1 MFEILKHRTYR
12 HLFLAQ
18 VIALIGTGLITIA
31 LSLLAYDLAKGKAA
45 QVLGIA
51 LAIKMI
57 AYIMVAPVASAYA
70 ERLPRKKVL
79 VTLDIVR
86 AGTALFLPFV
96 TEIWQIYLLI
106 FILQSA
112 SAAFT
117 PTFQAVIPDV
127 LPDEKEYTN
136 ALSLSRLAS
145 DLENIISP
153 MLAGLLLTV
162 ISYHNL
168 FLGTVLGF
176 IGSALF
182 VITTQLPTA
191 KPSKVTGVLARIKQG
206 ATIYFHT
213 PRLKGLLALNL
224 AIASASAMVIVN
236 TVVLVQSTFK
246 LTEHATT
253 WAFGLFGL
261 GSMLAAFTLPK
272 VLDKF
277 NDRLVMIGGTTVLVV
292 GLFAGVFLT
301 SYNWLLALWFMLGI
315 GYSVSQTPTGRLIRK
330 SAGSENRT
338 ALFAAQ
344 FAFSHSCWLITY
356 PLVGWLSSH
365 LGTIQAF
372 LPMAILALVAL
383 VTAAVVWKKET
394 DIPHIHSH
402 DDLSADH
409 EHFANFG
416 KDGDHSHAFIYDDL
430 HMDWFG
436 K

>member
-31 LSLLAYDLAKGKAA
+31 LSLLAYDLAKDKAA

-79 VTLDIVR
+79 VTLDIIR

-182 VITTQLPTA
+182 VITTQLPTT

-213 PRLKGLLALNL
+213 PRLEP
-224 AIASASAMVIVN
+224 V
-236 TVVLVQSTFK
+236 
-246 LTEHATT
+246 
-253 WAFGLFGL
+253 
-261 GSMLAAFTLPK
+261 
-272 VLDKF
+272 
-277 NDRLVMIGGTTVLVV
+277 
-292 GLFAGVFLT
+292 
-301 SYNWLLALWFMLGI
+301 
-315 GYSVSQTPTGRLIRK
+315 
-330 SAGSENRT
+330 
-338 ALFAAQ
+338 
-344 FAFSHSCWLITY
+344 
-356 PLVGWLSSH
+356 
-365 LGTIQAF
+365 
-372 LPMAILALVAL
+372 
-383 VTAAVVWKKET
+383 
-394 DIPHIHSH
+394 H
-402 DDLSADH
+402 D
-409 EHFANFG
+409 
-416 KDGDHSHAFIYDDL
+416 
-430 HMDWFG
+430 
-436 K
+436 

>member
-18 VIALIGTGLITIA
+18 VIALIGTGLITIG
-31 LSLLAYDLAKGKAA
+31 LSLLAYDLAKDKAA

-79 VTLDIVR
+79 VTLDIIR

-182 VITTQLPTA
+182 VITTQLPTT

-330 SAGSENRT
+330 SASSENRT

-344 FAFSHSCWLITY
+344 FAFSHACWLITY

-365 LGTIQAF
+365 LGTINAF
-372 LPMAILALVAL
+372 LPMAMLALIAL
-383 VTAAVVWKKET
+383 VTAIVVWKKET
-394 DIPHIHSH
+394 DIPQNHSH
-402 DDLSADH
+402 DDLPADH
-409 EHFANFG
+409 EHFTNFG
-416 KDGDHSHAFIYDDL
+416 KGNNHRHAFIYDGL
-430 HMDWFG
+430 H
-436 K
+436 

>member
-1 MFEILKHRTYR
+1 MFTVLKNTTYR

-31 LSLLAYDLAKGKAA
+31 LALLAYDMAGEKAA

-57 AYIMVAPVASAYA
+57 AYIAVAPVASAFA

-79 VTLDIVR
+79 VGLDIIR
-86 AGTALFLPFV
+86 ALTALCLPFV
-96 TEIWQIYLLI
+96 TQIWQIYLLI

-117 PTFQAVIPDV
+117 PTFQATIPDV
-127 LPDEKEYTN
+127 LPDEKDYTN
-136 ALSLSRLAS
+136 ALSLSRLAY

-162 ISYHNL
+162 ISYNNL
-168 FLGTVLGF
+168 FLGTVIGF

-182 VITTQLPTA
+182 VVSAKLPVA
-191 KPSKVTGVLARIKQG
+191 KIPEFKGIYSRIKQG
-206 ATIYFHT
+206 AKIYFNT
-213 PRLKGLLALNL
+213 PRLKALLALNL
-224 AIASASAMVIVN
+224 AIASASAVVIVN

-261 GSMLAAFTLPK
+261 GSMLSAFILPK

-277 NDRLVMIGGTTVLVV
+277 NDRTVMLTGTTILTI
-292 GLFAGVFLT
+292 GLFTGYFIH
-301 SYNWLLALWFMLGI
+301 SYAWLLALWFILGV
-315 GYSVSQTPTGRLIRK
+315 GYSVAQTPTGRLIRK
-330 SAGSENRT
+330 SASSENRT

-344 FAFSHSCWLITY
+344 FAFSHACWLITY
-356 PLVGWLSSH
+356 PLVGWLSTTF
-365 LGTIQAF
+365 GTLFTFI
-372 LPMAILALVAL
+372 PMAIIAVLALIMATL
-383 VTAAVVWKKET
+383 LWSQT
-394 DIPHIHSH
+394 DEEAKVHTH
-402 DDLSADH
+402 DNLPSDH
-409 EHFANFG
+409 EHLKEHQING
-416 KDGDHSHAFIYDDL
+416 QHVHEYIIDEYHQKWL
-430 HMDWFG
+430 